1 MRSRLLAL
9 IPFLALLGGVPGV
22 PHLRAQQGQEVDIE
36 IGNDVISVDVQVVN
50 LLANVRDKKGVLINS
65 LTKDDFELYEDG
77 QLQEIKYFTR
87 QADLPLTIGLLV
99 DTSISQQRLVDIERQ
114 AGYRFFD
121 KILRQ
126 KKDLAFLMSFDVDVE
141 LLQDLTDSR
150 TLLNE
155 GLQTLEVQTGSFG
168 VTPGPV
174 PQSGRPPGTVMYDSI
189 YLAASEMLK
198 PQVGRKAVVLI
209 SDGNDFGSKLN
220 DDEAVEAALK
230 SDVIIFAVRYFDR
243 EFYFRSGTMAGG
255 GGSGALRRLAQQ
267 TGGATY
273 EVSRKRKLD
282 DILDEINEA
291 IRNQYSIGY
300 TPARDTSESGFRE
313 IELRVKRKGYKVQAR
328 EGYYPE
334 AL

>member
-1 MRSRLLAL
+1 L
-9 IPFLALLGGVPGV
+9 IPFLVLLGSVAAA
-22 PHLRAQQGQEVDIE
+22 PHLGAQQAQVANQE
-36 IGNDVISVDVQVVN
+36 IGSDVISVDVQVVN
-50 LLANVRDKKGVLINS
+50 LLANVRDKKGALINS

-77 QLQEIKYFTR
+77 QLQEIKYFAR
-87 QADLPLTIGLLV
+87 QADLPLTVGLLV
-99 DTSISQQRLVDIERQ
+99 DTSGSQQRLVDIERQ

-121 KILRQ
+121 KVLRQ

-155 GLQTLEVQTGSFG
+155 GLQSLKVQTSTYG

-174 PQSGRPPGTVMYDSI
+174 PQSGQAPGTVMYDSV

-209 SDGNDFGSKLN
+209 SDGNDYGSKID
-220 DDEAVEAALK
+220 DDEAVEVALK

-243 EFYFRSGTMAGG
+243 EFYFQAGVVAGG
-255 GGSGALRRLAQQ
+255 GGSGALRRMAQQ
-267 TGGATY
+267 TGGSVY

-282 DILDEINEA
+282 DILDEINNA

-300 TPARDTSESGFRE
+300 TPARDTSEAGFRK